1 MIKKIYL
8 FVFVSLITV
17 SAAFAQLKTN
27 TRDTVRL
34 TTTSHTADKPTT
46 LDIHFNG
53 FAFLD
58 DHEYDALVPLRKT
71 ISGTRTA
78 VDVGFN
84 PDSLN
89 HFIVGVNALHEFGG
103 KPYFLTANPVAYYNF
118 ANANWMFYAGE
129 FPRQGLLTQYPR
141 ALLNDTLIYY
151 RPNVEGLL
159 LSNHGKH
166 GYETGWI
173 DWVSRQTATERNQFL
188 AGFLGKLMP
197 DPTGSFYVS
206 HFVLFMHDA
215 GTKPLQPNSP
225 IEDNGG
231 AQVRLGLDLTH
242 KQTLFDSL
250 SFEVG
255 AMASAHRVRSEFNF
269 IYSKGFVASF
279 YVAYKAFSLY
289 DEFYRGQ
296 PNYIIYGD
304 PFYVKTIYNRL
315 DASYNAFVYKRLKG
329 TFMFSF
335 HQSPGHPGDLSE
347 VFRVV
352 YDIGRVKIAQFAG
365 N

>member
-8 FVFVSLITV
+8 IVFVSLITI
-17 SAAFAQLKTN
+17 SASFGQQKKNTADTIRLKSN
-27 TRDTVRL
+27 SN
-34 TTTSHTADKPTT
+34 TTSF
-46 LDIHFNG
+46 DIHFNG
-53 FAFLD
+53 FVFLD
-58 DHEYDALVPLRKT
+58 DHEYDALIPIRKT

-78 VDVGFN
+78 LDVGFN
-84 PDSLN
+84 ADSLN
-89 HFIVGVNALHEFGG
+89 HFVVGVNGLHEFGG
-103 KPYFLTANPVAYYNF
+103 KPYFLKVDPVAYYNF
-118 ANANWMFYAGE
+118 TNKHWIFNAGD

-166 GYETGWI
+166 GNETLWI
-173 DWVSRQTATERNQFL
+173 DWLSRQTATDRNQFL
-188 AGFLGKLMP
+188 AGFFGKFKP
-197 DPTGSFYVS
+197 WSTGPLYIS
-206 HFVLFMHDA
+206 HFFMFMHDA

-255 AMASAHRVRSEFNF
+255 GMGSAHRVRSQFNF
-269 IYSKGFVASF
+269 IYSRGVVASF
-279 YVAYKAFSLY
+279 YASYKAFSLY
-289 DEFYRGQ
+289 DEFYKGE

-315 DASYNAFVYKRLKG
+315 DVSYAAFVYKHLRG
-329 TFMFSF
+329 SFMFSF
-335 HQSPGHPGDLSE
+335 HQSPSRLTDLSE
-347 VFRVV
+347 VFRLV
-352 YDIGRVKIAQFAG
+352 YDIGRVKIAQF
-365 N
+365 NSN